1 MWRAVALLDSSFFA
15 SWRTLL
21 AGYCCRSAQPSF
33 SVLDT
38 NSSSFR
44 KTKICLVG
52 GYWQF
57 LVGIGIS

>member
-15 SWRTLL
+15 SWQTLL

-33 SVLDT
+33 SVLET

-44 KTKICLVG
+44 KNQNMSRWRILAVSG
-52 GYWQF
+52 GV
-57 LVGIGIS
+57 LA